1 MYLGGE
7 PIGDAMM
14 SHSDPPAEPRHLLP
28 SCWGCCLLSTGSSLA
43 QGRCLSKVAPSGDS
57 LHPITGQGGVQRPSP
72 VISALD
78 ISEKSPQL
86 PNSLGSFGTAS
97 RSASTLPNTASLT
110 SSPRIRLHTNH
121 HFRSTVISR
130 PLASCPP
137 GPGTRHLSVPS
148 PNAWRKAPA
157 PPCSD
162 YNYRRASWG
171 LSLSS

>member
-1 MYLGGE
+1 MPLRS
-7 PIGDAMM
+7 PCRTQALA
-14 SHSDPPAEPRHLLP
+14 PQLL
-28 SCWGCCLLSTGSSLA
+28 GCCLLSTGLSLA
-43 QGRCLSKVAPSGDS
+43 QRRCLSKVAPSGDS
-57 LHPITGQGGVQRPSP
+57 LHPVTGQGGLQRPSP

-97 RSASTLPNTASLT
+97 RSASPSTLPNPASLT
-110 SSPRIRLHTNH
+110 SSSRIRLHTNH
-121 HFRSTVISR
+121 RFRSTVTSC

-137 GPGTRHLSVPS
+137 GTGTRHFSVP
-148 PNAWRKAPA
+148 PPEAWRKAPA

-171 LSLSS
+171 LLL